1 MKNRKIVTLIVFLM
15 LISTLV
21 ACGEKGQDYFT
32 GTIVEITDH
41 YYVVTPDDEKLLD
54 ADASGL
60 LLVPKETVQKRELDL
75 KQGERVQIVYNE
87 ITKGIPK
94 IDIVYAIYKESEL
107 R

>member
-1 MKNRKIVTLIVFLM
+1 MKIRKIVTLIVFLM

-21 ACGEKGQDYFT
+21 ACGKKGQDYFT